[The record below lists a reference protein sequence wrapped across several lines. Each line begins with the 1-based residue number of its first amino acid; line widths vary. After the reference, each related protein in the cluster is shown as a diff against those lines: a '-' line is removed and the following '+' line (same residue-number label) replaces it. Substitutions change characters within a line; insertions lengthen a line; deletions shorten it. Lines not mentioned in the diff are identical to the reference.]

1 MERQSIEDPDAS
13 SSDNGDIDDL
23 SVDDG
28 EFASVE
34 DVGEAPSENPTV
46 DDV

>member
-1 MERQSIEDPDAS
+1 MERQSIEDPGDP

-23 SVDDG
+23 SIDDG

-34 DVGEAPSENPTV
+34 DVEESPSENPTV